1 MSDLLNKI
9 QIWLASFFVAYWKE
23 LLIALFALIVLDIV
37 CKLIKKFCHINL
49 TILKIIK
56 FPFKLIWGLL
66 QKQRV
71 SQPKRKTK
79 CRCCY
84 DKRKTERT

>member
-66 QKQRV
+66 KKPFNNLKNAKAE
-71 SQPKRKTK
+71 SKSAEKK
-79 CRCCY
+79 N
-84 DKRKTERT
+84 KM